1 MNDLSVRIA
10 TDDEQVRTR
19 LSWLLE
25 FLDVRSPTDSGE
37 LVFLA
42 DDTRQQPEEVAG
54 ERTPVILLRTSS
66 MKQPP
71 TTAANVVSEV
81 SWPPLQGELERAL
94 HAGLSFLKQLSR
106 TEPVQCPALKRLVGI
121 SDGIVDARAL
131 IAKVSNSDA
140 TVLITGE
147 SGTGKEVVARA
158 LHDCS
163 HRHDGPF
170 VPVNCGAIP
179 AELLESELFGH
190 EKGAFTGAFAAKV
203 GRFELASGGTLF
215 LDEIGDMPLA
225 MQVKVLRALQDKAF
239 ERVGGVETRHADV
252 RILAATHRDLQEMI
266 AAGTFR
272 EDLYYRLNV
281 FPIEMEPLRARPEDL
296 PLLVQAI
303 AEKIRAEQGI
313 KVRLTVDAL
322 QILARYPWP
331 GNVRELANLL
341 ERLAIQFPNELVASD
356 NLPARYA
363 GGNANAG
370 SREAATHQTPVA
382 KADSS
387 QESIELIDEP
397 VGPVARLPVNGLDL
411 KNYLAR
417 LECSL
422 IEQALEDTNSVV
434 ARAADRLHIRRTT
447 LVEKMRKYG
456 IERA

>member
-1 MNDLSVRIA
+1 MNDLQVRIA
-10 TDDEQVRTR
+10 TRDEQLRTR

-25 FLDVRSPTDSGE
+25 FLNIQSPTETGE

-42 DDTRQQPEEVAG
+42 DDAEESLQGIADR
-54 ERTPVILLRTSS
+54 RTPVVLVHNSERSAATPKASNVVGEIVW
-66 MKQPP
+66 P
-71 TTAANVVSEV
+71 TTLA
-81 SWPPLQGELERAL
+81 ELERAL
-94 HAGLSFLKQLSR
+94 HAGLSFLKQIQRSGS
-106 TEPVQCPALKRLVGI
+106 VQCPALQKLVGL
-121 SDGIVDARAL
+121 SEGIVNARSM
-131 IAKVSNSDA
+131 IAKVSGSDA

-158 LHDCS
+158 LHECS
-163 HRHDGPF
+163 DRAKGPF

-190 EKGAFTGAFAAKV
+190 EKGAFTGAVAAKA

-252 RILAATHRDLQEMI
+252 RIVAATHRDLEEMI
-266 AAGTFR
+266 RAGTFR
-272 EDLYYRLNV
+272 EDLFYRLNV
-281 FPIEMEPLRARPEDL
+281 FPIELTPLRDRPGDL
-296 PLLVQAI
+296 PLLVAAI
-303 AEKIRAEQGI
+303 NEKIRREQGLA
-313 KVRLTVDAL
+313 VRLTEDAL
-322 QILARYPWP
+322 QALSRYPWP

-341 ERLAIQFPNELVASD
+341 ERLVIQSPNELVATKD
-356 NLPARYA
+356 LPSRYLEGAEEEGAAARTAAEAPADA
-363 GGNANAG
+363 GVV
-370 SREAATHQTPVA
+370 S
-382 KADSS
+382 ADA
-387 QESIELIDEP
+387 L
-397 VGPVARLPVNGLDL
+397 ARLPVNGLDL
-411 KNYLAR
+411 KDYLAR

-422 IEQALEDTNSVV
+422 IEQALLDTNSVV